1 MERIVFLDRGGIS
14 VPLRTPCFP
23 HHWQEYPD
31 TRPEQ
36 VVERLADATI
46 AITDQVGITAE
57 HLAELPQLRL
67 IAVAATGVDHVDV
80 DVCRHQG
87 IAVTNV
93 RNWSVSVPEHVFS
106 LVLALRRNLLAYH
119 DVVQGGAWQ
128 RSEGYLVQVEPMPR
142 SLSGATLGIIGV
154 GALGSAVAALGEAFG
169 MKVLY
174 AERKGAREVR
184 PDRTPFEEVLAKSD
198 VLVLLCPLTEES
210 RGMIGEAELKLMP
223 RHAILVNCGRGG
235 LLDEKAL
242 ARALEEGVIAGAGL
256 DVLTQE
262 PPRDGSPLL
271 DLKRPNLIVTPHVA
285 WISDRSLATLAE
297 QVIGNVEGFVLGHP
311 RNLVV

>member
-23 HHWQEYPD
+23 HRWQEYPD

-46 AITDQVGITAE
+46 AITDQVAINAE
-57 HLAELPQLRL
+57 HLAELPNLRM

-80 DVCRHQG
+80 NACRHQG
-87 IAVTNV
+87 VAVTNV
-93 RNWSVSVPEHVFS
+93 RDWSVSVPEHVFS

-119 DVVQGGAWQ
+119 DVVQGGTWQ

-142 SLSGATLGIIGV
+142 SLSGANLGIIGV
-154 GALGSAVAALGEAFG
+154 GALGSKVAALGKAFG
-169 MKVLY
+169 MEVLY
-174 AERKGAREVR
+174 AERKGATELR

-235 LLDEKAL
+235 LLDEAAL
-242 ARALEEGVIAGAGL
+242 AKALEEGIIAGAGL

-271 DLKRPNLIVTPHVA
+271 DLKQPNLIVTPHVA

>member
-23 HHWQEYPD
+23 HQWQEYTD
-31 TRPEQ
+31 TRADE

-46 AITDQVGITAE
+46 AITDQVAITAE
-57 HLAELPQLRL
+57 HLAELPNLRL

-106 LVLALRRNLLAYH
+106 LILALRRNLLAYH

-142 SLSGATLGIIGV
+142 SLSGAKLGIIGV

-169 MKVLY
+169 MEVLY
-174 AERKGAREVR
+174 AERKGAVEVR
-184 PDRTPFEEVLAKSD
+184 ADRTPFEEVLAQSD

-210 RGMIGEAELKLMP
+210 RGMIGEAELKSMP

-235 LLDEKAL
+235 LLDEAAL
-242 ARALEEGVIAGAGL
+242 AKALEEGVIAGAGL

-271 DLKRPNLIVTPHVA
+271 DLKQPNLIVTPHVA

>member
-14 VPLRTPCFP
+14 VPLRAPSFA
-23 HHWQEYPD
+23 HEWQEYPD
-31 TRPEQ
+31 TRPDE
-36 VVERLADATI
+36 VVARLAGATI
-46 AITDQVGITAE
+46 AITDQVAITAE
-57 HLAELPQLRL
+57 HLAQLPKLRF
-67 IAVAATGVDHVDV
+67 IAVAATGVNHIDLDA
-80 DVCRHQG
+80 CRYQG
-87 IAVTNV
+87 VAVANA

-106 LVLALRRNLLAYH
+106 LILALRRNLIAYH
-119 DVVQGGAWQ
+119 EVIQGGAWQ

-142 SLSGATLGIIGV
+142 SLAGATLGIIGA
-154 GALGSAVAALGEAFG
+154 GALGSAVAALGKAFG
-169 MKVLY
+169 MDVLL
-174 AERKGAREVR
+174 AERKGALELR
-184 PDRTPFEEVLAKSD
+184 PDRTAFEEVLAQSD

-210 RGMIGEAELKLMP
+210 QGMIGAAELKLMP

-235 LLDEKAL
+235 LLDEAAL
-242 ARALEEGVIAGAGL
+242 AQALKEGVIAGAGL

-271 DLKRPNLIVTPHVA
+271 DLKQPNLIVTPHVA

>member
-14 VPLRTPCFP
+14 VPLRPPCFP

-31 TRPEQ
+31 TRPED
-36 VVERLADATI
+36 VVGRLADATI
-46 AITDQVGITAE
+46 AITDQVAISAE

-67 IAVAATGVDHVDV
+67 IAVAATGVDHVDL
-80 DVCRHQG
+80 DACRHQG
-87 IAVTNV
+87 VTVVNV

-106 LVLALRRNLLAYH
+106 LILALRRNLLAYH
-119 DVVQGGAWQ
+119 EAIREGAWQ

-154 GALGSAVAALGEAFG
+154 GALGSAVAALGKAFG
-169 MKVLY
+169 MEVLF
-174 AERKGAREVR
+174 AERKGAAELR
-184 PDRTPFEEVLAKSD
+184 PDRTPFEEVLAKCD

-210 RGMIGEAELKLMP
+210 RGMIGAAELELMP

-235 LLDEKAL
+235 LLDEAAL
-242 ARALEEGVIAGAGL
+242 AQALEEGAIAGAGL